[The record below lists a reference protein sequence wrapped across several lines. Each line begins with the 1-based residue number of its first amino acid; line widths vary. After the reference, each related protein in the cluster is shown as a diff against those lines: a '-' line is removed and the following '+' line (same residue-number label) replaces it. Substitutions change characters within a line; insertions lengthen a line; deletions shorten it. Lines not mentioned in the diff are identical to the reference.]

1 MQTERI
7 VLKRLDKLATGV
19 NEASPRELPT
29 FGFYDD
35 SLESKLEQVVA
46 HSAQIWSSSISPGK
60 SVTIVD
66 ETYWEDDSV
75 RFTVIPQDYRGIPI
89 KIDSAVMRAT
99 IKDPKGRR
107 VPPDL
112 KVAHWSGKKIE

>member
-1 MQTERI
+1 MQTERTI
-7 VLKRLDKLATGV
+7 IKRLDKLATGV
-19 NEASPRELPT
+19 YETSPRELPT
-29 FGFYDD
+29 FGFYNDA
-35 SLESKLEQVVA
+35 LASKLEQVVA

-99 IKDPKGRR
+99 IKDPKG
-107 VPPDL
+107 
-112 KVAHWSGKKIE
+112 